1 MQDIPHIPVL
11 YNEVLDCFK
20 EIKTGYIIDCTTG
33 YAGHSSGLLNQNSS
47 VKLIC
52 NDQDDEA
59 LEFSKK
65 RLKDF
70 EKRVEFNK
78 GNFEDIIKK
87 FEDYPI
93 RGILA
98 DIGVSSLQLDKLDRG
113 FSFNSK
119 NLDMRMNQNQILDA
133 STVVNSYSQVEL
145 ENIFKEYGE
154 IREYKKVA
162 SLIVQNR
169 PFYSAK
175 ELAEFFYNKLPKGK
189 IHPATLIFQAIRIE
203 VNDELG
209 VLDRLFKSMEESK
222 LKDCIVA
229 IISFHSLE
237 DRVVKNYFKKWSEN
251 CICPKDAFRCECGK
265 NHSLGEIITKKPIIA
280 TNLEIKQNPRS
291 RRAKLRVFRFVKKKK
306 KKFFKI
312 CYYYA
317 IFSTF
322 YVYTK
327 NLC

>member
-1 MQDIPHIPVL
+1 MQNIPHIPVL

-20 EIKTGYIIDCTTG
+20 DINKGYIIDCTTG

-59 LEFSKK
+59 LNFSKN

-70 EKRVEFNK
+70 ENRVEFNK
-78 GNFEDIIKK
+78 GNFENIIKK
-87 FEDYPI
+87 FENYPI
-93 RGILA
+93 RGVLA

-113 FSFNSK
+113 FSFNSE
-119 NLDMRMNQNQILDA
+119 NLDMRMNQNKSLDA
-133 STVVNSYSQVEL
+133 STVINSYSQLEL

-154 IREYKKVA
+154 IREYKKIA

-209 VLDRLFKSMEESK
+209 VLDRLFKSMEEAK

-265 NHSLGEIITKKPIIA
+265 NHALGKIITKKPIIA
-280 TNLEIKQNPRS
+280 TNFEIKQNPRS
-291 RRAKLRVFRFVKKKK
+291 RSAKLRVFRFV
-306 KKFFKI
+306 
-312 CYYYA
+312 
-317 IFSTF
+317 
-322 YVYTK
+322 
-327 NLC
+327 

>member
-11 YNEVLDCFK
+11 YNEILDCFK

-47 VKLIC
+47 VQLIC

-59 LEFSKK
+59 LNFSKN

-70 EKRVEFNK
+70 ENRVEFNK
-78 GNFEDIIKK
+78 GNFENIIKK

-133 STVVNSYSQVEL
+133 SNVVNSYSQVEL

-175 ELAEFFYNKLPKGK
+175 ELADFFYNKLPKGK

-280 TNLEIKQNPRS
+280 TNFEIKQNPRS
-291 RRAKLRVFRFVKKKK
+291 RSAKLRVFRFV
-306 KKFFKI
+306 
-312 CYYYA
+312 
-317 IFSTF
+317 
-322 YVYTK
+322 
-327 NLC
+327 

>member
-1 MQDIPHIPVL
+1 MQNIPHIPVL

-20 EIKTGYIIDCTTG
+20 DINKGYIIDCTTG

-47 VKLIC
+47 VQLIC

-65 RLKDF
+65 RLKEF

-175 ELAEFFYNKLPKGK
+175 ELADFFYNKLPKGK

-209 VLDRLFKSMEESK
+209 VLDRLFKSMEEAK

-265 NHSLGEIITKKPIIA
+265 NHSLGKIITKKPIIA
-280 TNLEIKQNPRS
+280 TNFEIKQNPRS
-291 RRAKLRVFRFVKKKK
+291 RSAKLRVFRFV
-306 KKFFKI
+306 
-312 CYYYA
+312 
-317 IFSTF
+317 
-322 YVYTK
+322 
-327 NLC
+327 

>member
-1 MQDIPHIPVL
+1 MQNIPHIPVL

-20 EIKTGYIIDCTTG
+20 DINKGYIIDCTTG

-59 LEFSKK
+59 LNFSKN

-70 EKRVEFNK
+70 ENRVEFNK
-78 GNFEDIIKK
+78 GNFENIIKK
-87 FEDYPI
+87 FENYPI
-93 RGILA
+93 RGVLA

-113 FSFNSK
+113 FSFNSE
-119 NLDMRMNQNQILDA
+119 NLDMRMNQNQSLDA
-133 STVVNSYSQVEL
+133 STVINSYSQLEL

-154 IREYKKVA
+154 IREYKKIA

-209 VLDRLFKSMEESK
+209 VLDRLFKSMEDAK

-265 NHSLGEIITKKPIIA
+265 NHALGKIITKKPIIA
-280 TNLEIKQNPRS
+280 TNFEIKQNPRS
-291 RRAKLRVFRFVKKKK
+291 RSAKLRVFRFV
-306 KKFFKI
+306 
-312 CYYYA
+312 
-317 IFSTF
+317 
-322 YVYTK
+322 
-327 NLC
+327 

>member
-1 MQDIPHIPVL
+1 MQNIPHIPVL

-20 EIKTGYIIDCTTG
+20 EINKGYIIDCTTG

-59 LEFSKK
+59 LNFSKN

-70 EKRVEFNK
+70 ENRVEFNK
-78 GNFEDIIKK
+78 GNFENIIKK
-87 FEDYPI
+87 FENYPI

-113 FSFNSK
+113 FSFNSE
-119 NLDMRMNQNQILDA
+119 NLDMRMNQNQSLDA
-133 STVVNSYSQVEL
+133 STVINSYSQVEL

-154 IREYKKVA
+154 IREYKKIA

-209 VLDRLFKSMEESK
+209 VLDRLFKSMEEAK

-237 DRVVKNYFKKWSEN
+237 DRVVKNYFKKWSED
-251 CICPKDAFRCECGK
+251 CICPKDAFRCECAK
-265 NHSLGEIITKKPIIA
+265 NHALGKIITKKPIIA
-280 TNLEIKQNPRS
+280 TNFEIKQNPRS
-291 RRAKLRVFRFVKKKK
+291 RSAKLRVFRFV
-306 KKFFKI
+306 
-312 CYYYA
+312 
-317 IFSTF
+317 
-322 YVYTK
+322 
-327 NLC
+327 

>member
-47 VKLIC
+47 VQLIC

-133 STVVNSYSQVEL
+133 SNVVNSYSQVEL

-175 ELAEFFYNKLPKGK
+175 ELADFFYNKLPKGK

-209 VLDRLFKSMEESK
+209 VLDRLFKSMEEAK

-265 NHSLGEIITKKPIIA
+265 NHALGKIITKKPIIA
-280 TNLEIKQNPRS
+280 TNIEIKQNPRS
-291 RRAKLRVFRFVKKKK
+291 RSAKLRVFRFV
-306 KKFFKI
+306 
-312 CYYYA
+312 
-317 IFSTF
+317 
-322 YVYTK
+322 
-327 NLC
+327 

>member
-59 LEFSKK
+59 LNFSKN

-70 EKRVEFNK
+70 ENRVEFNK
-78 GNFEDIIKK
+78 GNFENIIKK
-87 FEDYPI
+87 FENYPI
-93 RGILA
+93 RGVLA

-113 FSFNSK
+113 FSFNSE
-119 NLDMRMNQNQILDA
+119 NLDMRMNQNQSLDA
-133 STVVNSYSQVEL
+133 STVINSYSQVEL

-154 IREYKKVA
+154 VREYKKIA

-169 PFYSAK
+169 PFYSSK

-209 VLDRLFKSMEESK
+209 VLDRLFKSMEEAK

-265 NHSLGEIITKKPIIA
+265 NHALGKIITKKPIIA
-280 TNLEIKQNPRS
+280 TNFEIKQNPRS
-291 RRAKLRVFRFVKKKK
+291 RSAKLRVFRFV
-306 KKFFKI
+306 
-312 CYYYA
+312 
-317 IFSTF
+317 
-322 YVYTK
+322 
-327 NLC
+327 

>member
-47 VKLIC
+47 VQLIC

-59 LEFSKK
+59 LNFSKN

-78 GNFEDIIKK
+78 GNFENIIKK

-175 ELAEFFYNKLPKGK
+175 ELADFFYNKLPKGK

-209 VLDRLFKSMEESK
+209 VLDRLFKSMEEAK

-280 TNLEIKQNPRS
+280 TNFEIKQNPRS
-291 RRAKLRVFRFVKKKK
+291 RSAKLRVFRFV
-306 KKFFKI
+306 
-312 CYYYA
+312 
-317 IFSTF
+317 
-322 YVYTK
+322 
-327 NLC
+327 

>member
-1 MQDIPHIPVL
+1 MQNIPHIPVL

-20 EIKTGYIIDCTTG
+20 DINKSYIIDCTTG

-59 LEFSKK
+59 LNFSKN

-70 EKRVEFNK
+70 ENRVEFNK
-78 GNFEDIIKK
+78 GNFENIIKK
-87 FEDYPI
+87 FENYPI
-93 RGILA
+93 RGVLA

-113 FSFNSK
+113 FSFNSE
-119 NLDMRMNQNQILDA
+119 NLDMRMNQNQSLDA
-133 STVVNSYSQVEL
+133 STVINSYSQVEL

-154 IREYKKVA
+154 IREYKKIA

-209 VLDRLFKSMEESK
+209 VLDRLFKSMEEAK

-265 NHSLGEIITKKPIIA
+265 NHALGKIITKKPIIA
-280 TNLEIKQNPRS
+280 TNIEIKQNPRS
-291 RRAKLRVFRFVKKKK
+291 RSAKLRVFRFV
-306 KKFFKI
+306 
-312 CYYYA
+312 
-317 IFSTF
+317 
-322 YVYTK
+322 
-327 NLC
+327 

>member
-1 MQDIPHIPVL
+1 LQNIPHIPVL

-20 EIKTGYIIDCTTG
+20 DINKGYIIDCTTG

-59 LEFSKK
+59 LNFSKN

-70 EKRVEFNK
+70 ENRVEFNK
-78 GNFEDIIKK
+78 GNFENIIKK
-87 FEDYPI
+87 FENYPI
-93 RGILA
+93 RGVLA

-113 FSFNSK
+113 FSFNSE
-119 NLDMRMNQNQILDA
+119 NLDMRMNQNQSLDA
-133 STVVNSYSQVEL
+133 STVINSYSQVEL

-154 IREYKKVA
+154 IREYKKIA

-169 PFYSAK
+169 PFYGAK

-209 VLDRLFKSMEESK
+209 VLDRLFKSMEEAK

-265 NHSLGEIITKKPIIA
+265 NHALGKIITKKPIIA
-280 TNLEIKQNPRS
+280 TNFEIKQNPRS
-291 RRAKLRVFRFVKKKK
+291 RSAKLRVFRFV
-306 KKFFKI
+306 
-312 CYYYA
+312 
-317 IFSTF
+317 
-322 YVYTK
+322 
-327 NLC
+327 

>member
-1 MQDIPHIPVL
+1 MQNIPHIPVL

-20 EIKTGYIIDCTTG
+20 DINKGYIIDCTTG

-59 LEFSKK
+59 LNFSKN

-70 EKRVEFNK
+70 ENRVEFNK
-78 GNFEDIIKK
+78 GNFENIIKK
-87 FEDYPI
+87 FENYPI
-93 RGILA
+93 RGVLA

-113 FSFNSK
+113 FSFNSE
-119 NLDMRMNQNQILDA
+119 NLDMRMNQNQSLDA
-133 STVVNSYSQVEL
+133 STVINSYSQVEL

-154 IREYKKVA
+154 IREYKKIA

-209 VLDRLFKSMEESK
+209 VLDRLFKSMEEAK

-237 DRVVKNYFKKWSEN
+237 DRVVKKYFKKWSEN

-265 NHSLGEIITKKPIIA
+265 NHALGKIITKKPIIA
-280 TNLEIKQNPRS
+280 TNFEIKQNPRS
-291 RRAKLRVFRFVKKKK
+291 RSAKLRVFRFV
-306 KKFFKI
+306 
-312 CYYYA
+312 
-317 IFSTF
+317 
-322 YVYTK
+322 
-327 NLC
+327 